1 MGTQYPQE
9 RKEAIINKMLP
20 PQSMTVPELA
30 QMENIPLG
38 TLYTWRTQYLNH
50 HNQEITPMASTNT
63 PRSASQKLAII
74 IETSSLNEQDL
85 SEYCRKNGL
94 FTSDIDDW
102 KANFIKSTKNQSSVN
117 KEDKAQLKQ
126 LRIDN
131 KSLKKELYRKEKAL
145 AGATALLVVS
155 LYGAMK
161 L

>member
-1 MGTQYPQE
+1 
-9 RKEAIINKMLP
+9 L
-20 PQSMTVPELA
+20 
-30 QMENIPLG
+30 ENIPLG
-38 TLYTWRTQYLNH
+38 ILYTWRTQYFQSSQSRN
-50 HNQEITPMASTNT
+50 NTNGIPP

-74 IETSSLNEQDL
+74 IETTSSLNEQDL
-85 SEYCRKNGL
+85 SEYCRKTRL
-94 FTSDIDDW
+94 FTTDIDDW
-102 KANFIKSTKNQSSVN
+102 KANFIKSTKNQSTVN

-126 LRIDN
+126 LGIDT

>member
-1 MGTQYPQE
+1 
-9 RKEAIINKMLP
+9 
-20 PQSMTVPELA
+20 MTVLELPSWK
-30 QMENIPLG
+30 IYRLVSFILG
-38 TLYTWRTQYLNH
+38 EHNTFNH
-50 HNQEITPMASTNT
+50 HNQEITPMAFPP

-85 SEYCRKNGL
+85 SEYCRKTRL
-94 FTSDIDDW
+94 FTTDIDDW
-102 KANFIKSTKNQSSVN
+102 KANFIKSTKNQSTVN

-126 LRIDN
+126 LGIDT